1 MRSTPIMMI
10 DNFSADERGDY
21 HDDRNDDDDYCDNDI
36 DYHKRL

>member
-10 DNFSADERGDY
+10 DNFCADEGVDY
-21 HDDRNDDDDYCDNDI
+21 QDDRNDDADYCDDDI

>member
-10 DNFSADERGDY
+10 DNSCADEGGDY